1 MTANAYA
8 LHHPTALYTAT
19 TGAGAAKKKALGP
32 KPTGS
37 MSFPSYGALIL
48 TLAAVMLF
56 TMDSFLGIG

>member
-8 LHHPTALYTAT
+8 LHYPTALYAAS
-19 TGAGAAKKKALGP
+19 AGAKKKALGP